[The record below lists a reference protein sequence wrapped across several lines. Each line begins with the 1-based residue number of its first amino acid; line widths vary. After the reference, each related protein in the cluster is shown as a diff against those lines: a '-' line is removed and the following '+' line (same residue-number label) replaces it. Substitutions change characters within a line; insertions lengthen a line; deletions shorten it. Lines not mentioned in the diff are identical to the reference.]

1 MSIRAEIGKAKWEPI
16 LLLWFA
22 YFLHHADKQ
31 IYSVIL
37 LPLRHDLGL
46 SAYEAGLASTLFTIV
61 VALISPIAG
70 ALGDRWPHHRILTS
84 VVLLWSLGTMA
95 TAGAFNLALLLLT
108 RSVVTPAAEAFYP
121 PVSHAF
127 LASIYTRTRAFV
139 MSIHQ
144 TAQYSG
150 PIVSGFLSGWI
161 AERFGWRYS
170 FLTFGTAGIV
180 LALVMSFRLKPA
192 VVDVV
197 APRDGGLFDGFA
209 FCFRSAPI
217 RAMGFAFA
225 AVLFVSVGYGTFA
238 PSIFVQQFGLS
249 LSQAGLHTTL
259 WSSVSAMAGAL
270 AGGWISDRWAL
281 GGRSRF
287 EPQAVALLCAVPFL
301 WMLGTAQTLPLANVA
316 LFGAGFFRGSYE
328 GTLAVALYDLVGPKQ
343 RSSAAA
349 VVLLLA
355 NLLSAPSAA
364 LLGWIADHADLNRA
378 VSLLSLCF
386 VLAAAILLYATR
398 LPASPSLV
406 DDVNHL

>member
-1 MSIRAEIGKAKWEPI
+1 MTGTRWEPI
-16 LLLWFA
+16 LLLWCA

-37 LPLRHDLGL
+37 IPLRHDLGL
-46 SAYEAGLASTLFTIV
+46 SAYEAGLAATIFTVV
-61 VALISPIAG
+61 VALISPVAG
-70 ALGDRWPHHRILTS
+70 ALGDRWPQHRILTT
-84 VVLLWSLGTMA
+84 VVAVWSLGTMM
-95 TAGAFNLALLLLT
+95 TAGASSLGLLLLT

-127 LASIYTRTRAFV
+127 LAGIYTRTRALV

-150 PIVSGFLSGWI
+150 PIVSGFVSGWI

-170 FLTFGTAGIV
+170 FLVFGASGVALAAVMALRLRPTAG
-180 LALVMSFRLKPA
+180 AAEAPTPA
-192 VVDVV
+192 
-197 APRDGGLFDGFA
+197 GLFDGFA
-209 FCFRSAPI
+209 HCFRSAPI

-238 PSIFVQQFGLS
+238 PTLFVQQFGLS

-259 WSSVSAMAGAL
+259 FGSTAAMAGAL
-270 AGGWISDRWAL
+270 AGGWISDRHAAR
-281 GGRSRF
+281 GGSRF

-301 WMLGTAQTLPLANVA
+301 WTLGAAKTLVVADVA

-328 GTLAVALYDLVGPKQ
+328 GTLAVALYDHVTPRQ
-343 RSSAAA
+343 RASAAA

-355 NLLSAPSAA
+355 NLLSAPSSA
-364 LLGWIADHADLNRA
+364 LLGWIADRTELNLT

-386 VLAAAILLYATR
+386 VVAAAILYYAAR
-398 LPASPSLV
+398 ISENDSLRP
-406 DDVNHL
+406 HRSA

>member
-1 MSIRAEIGKAKWEPI
+1 VARILKQPI
-16 LLLWFA
+16 LLLWCA

-37 LPLRHDLGL
+37 LPLRQDLGL

-84 VVLLWSLGTMA
+84 VVMLWSLGTMA

-121 PVSHAF
+121 PVSHAY
-127 LASIYTRTRAFV
+127 LASLYTRTRALV

-150 PIVSGFLSGWI
+150 PIVSGFVSGWI
-161 AERFGWRYS
+161 AERYGWRYS
-170 FLTFGTAGIV
+170 FLVFGAAGI
-180 LALVMSFRLKPA
+180 LLSACMHFRLQPTQSQPSQA
-192 VVDVV
+192 
-197 APRDGGLFDGFA
+197 GLFDGFA

-259 WSSVSAMAGAL
+259 WSSAAAALGAL

-281 GGRSRF
+281 RGRSRF

-301 WMLGTAQTLPLANVA
+301 WMLGTAQTLPLANAA

-364 LLGWIADHADLNRA
+364 LLGWIADHAELNRA

-398 LPASPSLV
+398 LPSTSLANDV
-406 DDVNHL
+406 D

>member
-1 MSIRAEIGKAKWEPI
+1 MRKWEPI
-16 LLLWFA
+16 ILLWFA
-22 YFLHHADKQ
+22 YFLLHADKQ

-37 LPLRHDLGL
+37 TPLRRDLGL
-46 SAYEAGLASTLFTIV
+46 SAYEAGLAATLFTVV

-70 ALGDRWPHHRILTS
+70 ALGDRWQQHRIITTIVAIWS
-84 VVLLWSLGTMA
+84 VSTAMTAGVPSLG
-95 TAGAFNLALLLLT
+95 LLLLT
-108 RSVVTPAAEAFYP
+108 RSILTPAAEAFYP

-127 LASIYTRTRAFV
+127 LAGIYSRTRAFV

-150 PIVSGFLSGWI
+150 PIASGFFSGWI
-161 AERFGWRYS
+161 AERYGWRYS
-170 FLTFGTAGIV
+170 FLIFGAAGVV
-180 LALVMSFRLKPA
+180 LAAVMALRLKPA
-192 VVDVV
+192 AVV
-197 APRDGGLFDGFA
+197 AAPVKAGLFDGFR

-238 PSIFVQQFGLS
+238 PTIFAKQFGLS
-249 LSQAGLHTTL
+249 LSQAGLQTTL

-270 AGGWISDRWAL
+270 AGGWISDRHAAL
-281 GGRSRF
+281 GRSRF

-301 WMLGTAQTLPLANVA
+301 WMLGAAQTLVVANIA

-328 GTLAVALYDLVGPKQ
+328 GTLAVALYDHVGPQQ

-355 NLLSAPSAA
+355 NLLSAPSSA
-364 LLGWIADHADLNRA
+364 LLGWIADRTELNRT
-378 VSLLSLCF
+378 VSLLSFCF
-386 VLAAAILLYATR
+386 VIAAAILWYASR
-398 LPASPSLV
+398 LRTQQELR
-406 DDVNHL
+406 D

>member
-1 MSIRAEIGKAKWEPI
+1 MSIRTEIGKARWEPI

-37 LPLRHDLGL
+37 MPLRRDLGL
-46 SAYEAGLASTLFTIV
+46 SSYEAGLASTVFTIV

-84 VVLLWSLGTMA
+84 VVLLWSLGTIA

-170 FLTFGTAGIV
+170 FLIFGAAGIA
-180 LALVMSFRLKPA
+180 LALVMSFRLKPM
-192 VVDVV
+192 VVPEP
-197 APRDGGLFDGFA
+197 APRTGLFDGFA

-217 RAMGFAFA
+217 RAMGFSFA

-281 GGRSRF
+281 RGRSRF
-287 EPQAVALLCAVPFL
+287 GPQAVALLCAVPFL

-328 GTLAVALYDLVGPKQ
+328 GTLAVALYDLVGPRQ

-398 LPASPSLV
+398 LPASASLV
-406 DDVNHL
+406 DDVDHL

>member
-1 MSIRAEIGKAKWEPI
+1 MPKPPWRPI

-22 YFLHHADKQ
+22 YFLYHADKQ

-37 LPLRHDLGL
+37 LPLRQDLGL
-46 SAYEAGLASTLFTIV
+46 SSYQAGLAVTLFTVV
-61 VALISPIAG
+61 VALVSPIAG
-70 ALGDRWPHHRILTS
+70 ALGDRWPHHRILTA
-84 VVLLWSLGTMA
+84 VVALWSLGTAA
-95 TAGAFNLALLLLT
+95 TAGATGLGMLLLA

-127 LASIYTRTRAFV
+127 LAGVYTRSRAFA

-150 PIVSGFLSGWI
+150 PIVSGFFSGWI

-170 FLTFGTAGIV
+170 FLIFGAAGLL
-180 LALVMSFRLKPA
+180 LALIMAFRLRPT
-192 VVDVV
+192 VVQPPTT
-197 APRDGGLFDGFA
+197 AGLFDGFA
-209 FCFRSAPI
+209 HCFRSAPI

-238 PSIFVQQFGLS
+238 PTLFVQQFGLS

-259 WSSVSAMAGAL
+259 WSSAAALLGAL
-270 AGGWISDRWAL
+270 AGGWISDRHAAR
-281 GGRSRF
+281 GRSRF

-301 WMLGTAQTLPLANVA
+301 WTLGTAKTLAVANIA

-328 GTLAVALYDLVGPKQ
+328 GTLAVALYDHVGPNQ

-349 VVLLLA
+349 VVLVLA
-355 NLLSAPSAA
+355 NLLSAPSSA
-364 LLGWIADHADLNRA
+364 LLGWIADRAELNQA

-386 VLAAAILLYATR
+386 VLAAAILFHAAR
-398 LPASPSLV
+398 LPSRSLA
-406 DDVNHL
+406 DDVDHL

>member
-1 MSIRAEIGKAKWEPI
+1 
-16 LLLWFA
+16 
-22 YFLHHADKQ
+22 
-31 IYSVIL
+31 
-37 LPLRHDLGL
+37 
-46 SAYEAGLASTLFTIV
+46 
-61 VALISPIAG
+61 
-70 ALGDRWPHHRILTS
+70 
-84 VVLLWSLGTMA
+84 
-95 TAGAFNLALLLLT
+95 
-108 RSVVTPAAEAFYP
+108 VTPAAEAFYP

-170 FLTFGTAGIV
+170 FLVFGSAGIV
-180 LALVMSFRLKPA
+180 LALVMAFRLKPTA
-192 VVDVV
+192 M
-197 APRDGGLFDGFA
+197 APSKPTALFAGFA

-238 PSIFVQQFGLS
+238 PSIFAQQFGLS

-259 WSSVSAMAGAL
+259 WSSAAAALGAL

-281 GGRSRF
+281 RGRSRF

-301 WMLGTAQTLPLANVA
+301 WILGTAQTLPLANAA

-398 LPASPSLV
+398 LPAASLANDV
-406 DDVNHL
+406 D